1 MGSGGTGRAGTREST
16 RGSGSDV
23 GDAVERSA
31 QEAHES
37 TAVDRLARLGI
48 ASRGLVWLVVGVLGV
63 ALLLGRSTR
72 TDQQGALR
80 AIADRPFGEGLLV
93 VLAVGF
99 AGYAASLLLSAAVG
113 HQRSGSRT
121 AARLESAGKA
131 VVYVLLAGLVVRFL
145 ADGQRQKG
153 DPTPSLTARLMG
165 VPAGRWL
172 VGVVGLAVVG
182 VGVAL
187 AVRAFQGKH
196 AEKIESW
203 KVPDGRARLAVRV
216 GTVGQA
222 GRALVLVLVGGFVV
236 VAALTEDPRKAKGLD
251 GALHTLVRQPLGTA
265 VVAVAVV
272 GMLAYAVWSFVEA
285 VWHRHD

>member
-1 MGSGGTGRAGTREST
+1 MGAAGTGRAGTREGT
-16 RGSGSDV
+16 RGSGRDV

-31 QEAHES
+31 EEAHES

-48 ASRGLVWLVVGVLGV
+48 AGRGLVWLVVGVLGV

-80 AIADRPFGEGLLV
+80 AIADEPLGEGLLV

-113 HQRSGSRT
+113 HRRSRSRT

-131 VVYVLLAGLVVRFL
+131 LVYAALAVLVVRFL
-145 ADGQRQKG
+145 ADGQHEKG
-153 DPTPSLTARLMG
+153 DPTSSLTARLMG
-165 VPAGRWL
+165 APAGRWL
-172 VGVVGLAVVG
+172 VGVVGLVVVG

-187 AVRAFQGKH
+187 AVRAVQGKH

-236 VAALTEDPRKAKGLD
+236 VAAVTEDPAEAKGLD
-251 GALHTLVRQPLGTA
+251 GALHTLVRHPLGE
-265 VVAVAVV
+265 VVVVVAVV
-272 GMLAYAVWSFVEA
+272 GMLAYALWSFVEA
-285 VWHRHD
+285 AYHRHD